1 MLAYISTKEKF
12 INYIKKN
19 ELKVGDR
26 LPSESEL
33 SKILGISRLTLRE
46 TFNALKNDGLINS
59 IQGKGTFLLGDVNNI
74 PNTLNHNLGI
84 SEMIIASGYKPG
96 VSHFEKKLVKA
107 EPSFAAKIGVKEGTD
122 ILVLKRIRTAD
133 DKPVVYSQDY
143 FVPRLSA
150 QFLGIEDE
158 NVSIYDF
165 LETSCGLSIGTGFA
179 EILPVLAE
187 DWLAEW
193 LEISPGQPVQ
203 MIKQVVT
210 DSRGKPL
217 IYAEEYLR
225 AECFKL
231 LINRRRM

>member
-1 MLAYISTKEKF
+1 MLAYISTKEKL

-19 ELKVGDR
+19 KLQVGDR
-26 LPSESEL
+26 LPAESEL
-33 SKILGISRLTLRE
+33 SRILGISRLTLRE
-46 TFNALKNDGLINS
+46 AFNALKNDGLINS
-59 IQGKGTFLLGDVNNI
+59 IQGKGTFLSGDVDNI
-74 PNTLNHNLGI
+74 ANTLNNNLGI

-107 EPSFAAKIGVKEGTD
+107 EPSFAAKFGVEEGTD

-133 DKPVVYSQDY
+133 GKPVVYSRDY

-150 QFLGIEDE
+150 QFLGINDE

-165 LETSCGLSIGTGFA
+165 LETSCGLNIGTGFA
-179 EILPVLAE
+179 EILPVAAE

-193 LEISPGQPVQ
+193 LEIPSGQPVL

-210 DSRGKPL
+210 DIQGEPL

-225 AECFKL
+225 ADCFKL
-231 LINRRRM
+231 VINRRRM

>member
-19 ELKVGDR
+19 ELKVGDQ

-59 IQGKGTFLLGDVNNI
+59 IQGKGTFLSGDVNNI
-74 PNTLNHNLGI
+74 PNTLNNNLGI

-107 EPSFAAKIGVKEGTD
+107 EPSFATKIGVKEGTD

-133 DKPVVYSQDY
+133 GKPVVYSQDY
-143 FVPRLSA
+143 FVPRLST

-193 LEISPGQPVQ
+193 LEIATGQPVQ

-210 DSRGKPL
+210 DSSGKPL